1 MMNGLEIEFPNRP
14 NNFSQDEWEARVN
27 LAACYRLVDYYG
39 WSSTVYNHITL
50 RVPNT
55 DTFLIN
61 GFGLRY
67 DEICASNLVLIDLD
81 GNKLSDDDL
90 PVNKAGFLIHS
101 AIHQA
106 RPEDLHCV
114 MHSHEAN
121 CQTLAASKSEF
132 IPLTQEGCQMYG
144 RVGYHDFSGIV
155 LRNDEQE
162 KIIEALG
169 DNNHTL
175 LMRNHGLL
183 TAGPSAAWAFIR
195 HQHFI
200 RNTEVQLKLMASN
213 AEINFIP
220 EEVLKHTREQFEGG
234 SAQAGAK
241 VRHPEWPAF
250 WRLLDKV
257 DDSWKH

>member
-1 MMNGLEIEFPNRP
+1 MIICKANAT
-14 NNFSQDEWEARVN
+14 FSGVSFQFN
-27 LAACYRLVDYYG
+27 
-39 WSSTVYNHITL
+39 
-50 RVPNT
+50 
-55 DTFLIN
+55 
-61 GFGLRY
+61 
-67 DEICASNLVLIDLD
+67 
-81 GNKLSDDDL
+81 
-90 PVNKAGFLIHS
+90 
-101 AIHQA
+101 
-106 RPEDLHCV
+106 
-114 MHSHEAN
+114 
-121 CQTLAASKSEF
+121 
-132 IPLTQEGCQMYG
+132 
-144 RVGYHDFSGIV
+144 GIV

-213 AEINFIP
+213 AEINLIP